1 MLCPGFFAVA
11 LGVSSLPVAVG
22 HSASQLCV
30 LHHLVT
36 HFAGGGHL
44 GTSHVGA
51 TVDKAAVTTLRLVF
65 WWPLPTFSQG
75 GFQGVG
81 LLGQREESASLWWK
95 LTPFSCRQEFSFCSH
110 CGPGVLLSP
119 VGGSHSVFGNSVENI
134 VVQFLGSVTPSN
146 ISIRPSDSPP
156 LWHWLLACQ
165 FGGISSTY
173 LEDILPR
180 PAQLAALSSPL
191 FSCQSLKEF
200 SLPLPPSACDQ
211 QGNAMMLSGGPGLAN
226 L

>member
-1 MLCPGFFAVA
+1 M
-11 LGVSSLPVAVG
+11 
-22 HSASQLCV
+22 
-30 LHHLVT
+30 
-36 HFAGGGHL
+36 
-44 GTSHVGA
+44 
-51 TVDKAAVTTLRLVF
+51 
-65 WWPLPTFSQG
+65 
-75 GFQGVG
+75 
-81 LLGQREESASLWWK
+81 
-95 LTPFSCRQEFSFCSH
+95 
-110 CGPGVLLSP
+110 
-119 VGGSHSVFGNSVENI
+119 FGNSVENI

-156 LWHWLLACQ
+156 LWLLACQ